1 MAGCGNCARDSG
13 AFGARDVKAR
23 TKLFSLLRKLNLT
36 LSREKLN
43 RCAVINFV
51 GHDFAPHVRFAK
63 GVILH
68 GS

>member
-1 MAGCGNCARDSG
+1 VARRGNYARNSG
-13 AFGARDVKAR
+13 AIGAQIMKSRG
-23 TKLFSLLRKLNLT
+23 KLFSLLRKLNLT
-36 LSREKLN
+36 LPHEKFN

-51 GHDFAPHVRFAK
+51 WHDFAQHVRFAK